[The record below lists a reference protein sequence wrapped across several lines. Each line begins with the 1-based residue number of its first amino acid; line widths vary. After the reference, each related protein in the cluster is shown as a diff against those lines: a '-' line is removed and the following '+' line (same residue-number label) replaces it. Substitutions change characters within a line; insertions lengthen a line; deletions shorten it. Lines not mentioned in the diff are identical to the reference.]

1 MINVLLHFVKSTR
14 YSQTSCK
21 RKLLKSSHLE
31 QSIQEKKIKTL
42 ADRSLKNV
50 LLDACTRTAFS
61 FNRKLYEQIDDEVS
75 MSSPLVSLIPNVKI
89 TEIESVFVKDLF
101 SKGYFKFYIRCMDDT
116 LVLIKKS
123 DVPNFLQ
130 ALNCFHKNL
139 NFTVDTFEERKVHFL
154 DLLIDRNT
162 TDIFYKDIYTGQY
175 INFNS
180 FVPWK
185 LKVFWV
191 KSLYS
196 RASKISIS
204 RRLLKSQIE
213 MMEQFMSWNGFAKY
227 IRKYLLK
234 ITFLQ

>member
-1 MINVLLHFVKSTR
+1 M
-14 YSQTSCK
+14 
-21 RKLLKSSHLE
+21 
-31 QSIQEKKIKTL
+31 KTL
-42 ADRSLKNV
+42 GDRSLKNV
-50 LLDACTRTAFS
+50 LLDVCTRTAFS

-75 MSSPLVSLIPNVKI
+75 MWSPLVSLIPNVKI
-89 TEIESVFVKDLF
+89 TELESVFVKDLF
-101 SKGYFKFYIRCMDDT
+101 CKGYFKFYIRYMDDT

-123 DVPNFLQ
+123 DVPTVLQ
-130 ALNCFHKNL
+130 ALNGFHKNL
-139 NFTVDTFEERKVHFL
+139 NFTVDTFEEKKVHFL

-162 TDIFYKDIYTGQY
+162 TDIFYKDIHTGQY

-213 MMEQFMSWNGFAKY
+213 MMEQFMSWNGFPKY
-227 IRKYLLK
+227 IRKSLLK